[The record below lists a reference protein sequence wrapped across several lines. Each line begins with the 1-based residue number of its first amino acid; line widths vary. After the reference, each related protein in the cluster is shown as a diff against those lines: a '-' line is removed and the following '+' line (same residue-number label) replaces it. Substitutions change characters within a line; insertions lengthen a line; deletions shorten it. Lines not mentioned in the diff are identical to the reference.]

1 MNWKLLVLILLPIVY
16 GYRLLLNIITA
27 RSADNPTPAN
37 VSDIYDGPTYRRW
50 KRYCGEKC
58 NVEMISNTVAYV
70 VMLVLLC
77 LDVHAAVAAWFPEGT
92 FWQLFAVLLLQSVV
106 DALTGAAFH
115 YVNTMVVEQKYGFN
129 RATMKTF
136 VTDQVRDFLL
146 ELLIAVLLVWVLSLL
161 YGWLGNFVI
170 LLATAV
176 LFVFTLA
183 MSFLY
188 PVFSRLG
195 NKFAPLEEGELKDKL
210 MALLTKHGY
219 QVKAI
224 EVMDASRRTTKLNAY
239 FTGFGKMKTIV
250 LYDNLV
256 NAMSTD
262 EICAVFAHELGHGL
276 HKDVLKTH
284 VMNLA
289 NLMLMS
295 LVIWFTLWQT
305 EIHSAFGFDGINYGF
320 AYIVAGAFLG
330 IVQPLTGFMMND
342 YSRAAE
348 YRADRQAVE
357 EGYGIPMISALKILA
372 KENFSHLA
380 PAKLQVALE
389 YSHPPLSQRIAAIE
403 EAMAATTE
411 E

>member
-1 MNWKLLVLILLPIVY
+1 MSIESVIP
-16 GYRLLLNIITA
+16 
-27 RSADNPTPAN
+27 
-37 VSDIYDGPTYRRW
+37 
-50 KRYCGEKC
+50 
-58 NVEMISNTVAYV
+58 SNH
-70 VMLVLLC
+70 L
-77 LDVHAAVAAWFPEGT
+77 
-92 FWQLFAVLLLQSVV
+92 
-106 DALTGAAFH
+106 
-115 YVNTMVVEQKYGFN
+115 
-129 RATMKTF
+129 
-136 VTDQVRDFLL
+136 
-146 ELLIAVLLVWVLSLL
+146 
-161 YGWLGNFVI
+161 
-170 LLATAV
+170 
-176 LFVFTLA
+176 
-183 MSFLY
+183 
-188 PVFSRLG
+188 
-195 NKFAPLEEGELKDKL
+195 
-210 MALLTKHGY
+210 
-219 QVKAI
+219 
-224 EVMDASRRTTKLNAY
+224 
-239 FTGFGKMKTIV
+239 V